1 MQFYQKKIQIQN
13 ENENESVFP
22 QLFVD
27 AIKQCHMTPMR
38 AVYEVYN
45 HLFSCL

>member
-22 QLFVD
+22 QLFVELL
-27 AIKQCHMTPMR
+27 M
-38 AVYEVYN
+38 
-45 HLFSCL
+45 LS